1 MGRPPPRAVGGV
13 TCSATVNAVSV
24 LETVLFFVAIPA
36 AVVALVFGLVYMG
49 GTRPG
54 KRYRP
59 GRPFEFTPVWFLSAP
74 ERLSSASGVDGHAA
88 LTGPR
93 HAELPAGTA
102 GENNSAGDTGVAA
115 QGDLGGASDRW

>member
-1 MGRPPPRAVGGV
+1 
-13 TCSATVNAVSV
+13 VNAVSV
-24 LETVLFFVAIPA
+24 LWTVLVFVGIPA
-36 AVVALVFGLVYMG
+36 AVVLVIYGLVYAG

-74 ERLSSASGVDGHAA
+74 ERLPAASGVDGHAA
-88 LTGPR
+88 LTGAR

-102 GENNSAGDTGVAA
+102 GENSSAGGTGAAA